1 MKFLIGVM
9 RNYSCHEVDDMA
21 IVLNT
26 SRHPY
31 ALNKKYDDMELDIRA
46 IVQKQQ
52 YGDYTPLEKYELP
65 SHVLDL
71 YYVYDTNT
79 DKFTYVGRHDT
90 LRDYLKE
97 LR

>member
-9 RNYSCHEVDDMA
+9 RNYSYHEVNDLA
-21 IVLNT
+21 VVLNT
-26 SRHPY
+26 SRHPF
-31 ALNKKYDDMELDIRA
+31 AINEKYDDMELDIRA
-46 IVQKQQ
+46 IVRKQQ
-52 YGDYTPLEKYELP
+52 YGVYTPLEKYELT
-65 SHVLDL
+65 SDVFDL
-71 YYVYDTNT
+71 YYEYDTNT